1 MNFETKHE
9 KEVFDQKLTCQTMMI
24 ILIISLLKQNKIKI
38 FISRRKRPTIK
49 NNYFTE
55 HETASATQCFTL
67 AKGNYSGILYSDCF
81 DKDNY
86 LGTFQ
91 LQ

>member
-1 MNFETKHE
+1 MPNYDDNTNYQSLKTKH
-9 KEVFDQKLTCQTMMI
+9 KM
-24 ILIISLLKQNKIKI
+24 KI

-55 HETASATQCFTL
+55 HVHETASATQCFTL